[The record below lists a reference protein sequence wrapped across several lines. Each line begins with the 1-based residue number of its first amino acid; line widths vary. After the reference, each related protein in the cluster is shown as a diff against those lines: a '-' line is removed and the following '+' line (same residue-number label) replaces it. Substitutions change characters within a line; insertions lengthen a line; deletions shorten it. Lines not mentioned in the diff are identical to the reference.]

1 MAVHVIPQL
10 SSILI
15 TLVSALVL
23 YFVLKHFL
31 YTPVSD
37 MLSERQENIQG
48 NIQEAEQLKKEAR
61 DLKAD
66 YEKRIASSKSES
78 QEIMETG
85 RQRGE
90 EIKEDIIREAREEA
104 ERIVARSK
112 KDIERERAVAFNDM
126 KAQTGE
132 MAIMIAS
139 KIMEEEITLDN
150 QNLLIDKFIDE
161 VGSSKWQ
168 N

>member
-15 TLVSALVL
+15 TLVSALIL
-23 YFVLKHFL
+23 YFILKHFL
-31 YTPVSD
+31 YTSVFD
-37 MLSERQENIQG
+37 MLNERQENIQG
-48 NIQEAEQLKKEAR
+48 NIEEAEELKKEAM

-66 YEKRIASSKSES
+66 YEKKIDVSKSES

-90 EIKEDIIREAREEA
+90 QIREDIIKEAREEA

-112 KDIERERAVAFNDM
+112 KDIERERAVALNDM

-150 QNLLIDKFIDE
+150 QNFLIDKFIDE